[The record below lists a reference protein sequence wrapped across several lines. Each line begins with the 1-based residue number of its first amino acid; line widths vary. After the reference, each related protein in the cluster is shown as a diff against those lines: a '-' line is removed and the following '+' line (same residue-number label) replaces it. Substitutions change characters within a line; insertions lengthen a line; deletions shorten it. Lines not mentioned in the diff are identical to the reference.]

1 MTRMNVNGVEI
12 NTVEKGNGEALV
24 FLHGF
29 TGSHADWTG
38 QVEQTAAQYRTIAV
52 DHRGHGQSSAPE
64 SESAYSI
71 KIFAED
77 VYSILVEL
85 GIKRCCLIGHSMGGF
100 MSLQL
105 AVDHP
110 ELVRGLVLVDTSSG
124 EWDIVPGYAEFKHK
138 LQDLARTEGM
148 EAAFDHDAAYNP
160 TRIEKFAKHPE
171 LKEVARQKV
180 LNTSLN
186 GYIHV
191 GNSFQAWPPVTDR
204 LHEIKVPTLIV
215 LGEEN
220 TGFIR
225 PSNIMNERIAGS
237 ELAVIENVGHNPHEE
252 DTEAFNRVFLDFLP
266 KLTW

>member
-1 MTRMNVNGVEI
+1 MTLMNVNGVEI
-12 NTVEKGNGEALV
+12 NTVDKGNGEALV

-29 TGSHADWTG
+29 TGSHADWTD
-38 QVEQTAAQYRTIAV
+38 QVGKTTDQYRTIAV

-71 KIFAED
+71 KIFADD
-77 VYSILVEL
+77 VYAILSKL
-85 GIKRCCLIGHSMGGF
+85 GISRCCLIGHSMGGF

-124 EWDIVPGYAEFKHK
+124 EWDVVPGYAEFKQK
-138 LQDLARTEGM
+138 LHHLAQTEGL
-148 EAAFDHDAAYNP
+148 EAAFEYDATQNP
-160 TRIEKFAKHPE
+160 PRVEKFKKHPE

-191 GNSFQAWPPVTDR
+191 SNSFQKWAPVTDR
-204 LHEIKVPTLIV
+204 LHGIKVPTLIV
-215 LGEEN
+215 LGEEDA
-220 TGFIR
+220 GFVR
-225 PSNIMNERIAGS
+225 PSKIMNEHIAGS
-237 ELAVIENVGHNPHEE
+237 ELVVIKNAGHNPHEE
-252 DTEAFNRVFLDFLP
+252 ETEAFNEAFLDFLP
-266 KLTW
+266 KIAW